1 MQSKELDEWGT
12 VRVLIA
18 LLEQADVDL
27 QSVFKQERDSA
38 INFFESRA
46 FDAIALV
53 FRLNEKRI
61 RRVARETY
69 EFYEQNSGTKN
80 SKKRKRQPAS
90 QKYQLGEVWG
100 KLRLDLQ
107 EGGQEC

>member
-27 QSVFKQERDSA
+27 QSGSKQERDSA
-38 INFFESRA
+38 IGFFESRA

-53 FRLNEKRI
+53 FRPNEKRI

-80 SKKRKRQPAS
+80 GKKRKRQPAS

>member
-1 MQSKELDEWGT
+1 MQSEELDEWGAI
-12 VRVLIA
+12 RVLIA

-27 QSVFKQERDSA
+27 QSESKKERDSA
-38 INFFESRA
+38 IVFFESRA
-46 FDAIALV
+46 FSAISLV
-53 FRLNEKRI
+53 FKLNEKRI
-61 RRVARETY
+61 RRAARGTY

-80 SKKRKRQPAS
+80 GKKRKRQPAS

-100 KLRLDLQ
+100 KLRLNLQ

>member
-1 MQSKELDEWGT
+1 MQNELDEWGT
-12 VRVLIA
+12 IRVLIA

-27 QSVFKQERDSA
+27 QSVFKQDRDSA
-38 INFFESRA
+38 INFFESKA
-46 FDAIALV
+46 FDAIALF

-80 SKKRKRQPAS
+80 GKKWKRQPAAS
-90 QKYQLGEVWG
+90 KYQLGEVWG
-100 KLRLDLQ
+100 KLRLNFQ